1 MKTFLNIAL
10 LSICVLA
17 YAANAAIERRAEERR
32 AEPVAPPAPWVAPA
46 EPIIAPSRCSP
57 YCTCG
62 DDCRCSGAWVCYGTG
77 RAKAEAERRPML
89 VFVTA
94 KDCPPCRALESTLAT
109 MDLSSHVCV
118 KVESSPELP
127 NPFGLDR
134 FPALIVSGPGPALEW
149 RSTTPGAIS
158 ADVIRGLL
166 IQPTATPAVQV
177 APRPA
182 FAPVRGFFSRS
193 GC

>member
-32 AEPVAPPAPWVAPA
+32 AEPVAHPTPWIAPA
-46 EPIIAPSRCSP
+46 EPIVTPSRCSP

-62 DDCRCSGAWVCYGTG
+62 DDCRCAGGWVCYGTG

-89 VFVTA
+89 VVVTA
-94 KDCPPCRALESTLAT
+94 ANCPPCRQLERTLAG

-118 KVESSPELP
+118 KVEWER
-127 NPFGLDR
+127 D
-134 FPALIVSGPGPALEW
+134 PALVAALEVRMFPSLVVSGPGPVLEW
-149 RSTTPGAIS
+149 RSTTPGAID
-158 ADVIRGLL
+158 AATIRREM
-166 IQPTATPAVQV
+166 AKAWA
-177 APRPA
+177 APPQ
-182 FAPVRGFFSRS
+182 FAPVVVYQQAQPMRG
-193 GC
+193 G